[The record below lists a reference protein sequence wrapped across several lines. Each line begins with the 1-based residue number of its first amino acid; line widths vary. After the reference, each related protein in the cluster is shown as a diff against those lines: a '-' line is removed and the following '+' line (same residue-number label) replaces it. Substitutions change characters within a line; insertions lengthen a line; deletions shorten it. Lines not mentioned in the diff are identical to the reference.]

1 MITLIISLC
10 VLGILLGVSTWTT
23 CRDNERLQGRIAVLE
38 RTVNGLSGRVNT
50 VARESKIA
58 HERLVDDL
66 LRRASVEVDQEI
78 EKARRRGRDF

>member
-23 CRDNERLQGRIAVLE
+23 CRDNERLQGRIAELE

-66 LRRASVEVDQEI
+66 WRRADQEI
-78 EKARRRGRDF
+78 EKARLRGRNQ